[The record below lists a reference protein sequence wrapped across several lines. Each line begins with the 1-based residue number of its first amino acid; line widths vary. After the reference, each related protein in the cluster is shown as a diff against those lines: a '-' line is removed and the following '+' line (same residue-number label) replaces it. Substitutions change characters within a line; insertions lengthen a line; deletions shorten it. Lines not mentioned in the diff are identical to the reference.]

1 MALYVHPENQTLLW
15 ETINKSPL
23 IQQAFQNKYNEKT
36 EWFRGIVKQVYSSI
50 PVGKSLTRDE
60 LQQYNRNTIT
70 TLLSSVTPLSG
81 GIGTHNIRTPGG
93 APTTIPQWAQA
104 SSATQNTPVRQV
116 GGVPPPPVSI
126 LKEPMTEF
134 SRNMGMGKKNEFQE
148 QFSNRQKEYETMFQ
162 KPLPKE
168 INFSE
173 TMEDGVITNMEELIQ
188 KEKRQR
194 EMEISQQFTVG
205 IAPPVSPVP
214 PPPDPQAPPANT
226 FVQFSPA
233 LPQPPTPTTPPT
245 PIQTH
250 TIPKKLQ
257 ITEEIVAPSPTE
269 ILTPDP
275 LGVPP
280 PAAEITLYDNWRETM
295 MTEMEKMRRQIEVL
309 QEVLA
314 KVTMKKE
321 DEVGEVEVGEVE
333 VVGEGEVEGVDQVES
348 VTKKLV
354 ENVIQEVIDKIQ
366 KDNL

>member
-1 MALYVHPENQTLLW
+1 
-15 ETINKSPL
+15 
-23 IQQAFQNKYNEKT
+23 
-36 EWFRGIVKQVYSSI
+36 
-50 PVGKSLTRDE
+50 
-60 LQQYNRNTIT
+60 
-70 TLLSSVTPLSG
+70 
-81 GIGTHNIRTPGG
+81 
-93 APTTIPQWAQA
+93 
-104 SSATQNTPVRQV
+104 
-116 GGVPPPPVSI
+116 
-126 LKEPMTEF
+126 
-134 SRNMGMGKKNEFQE
+134 MGMGKKNEFQE

-214 PPPDPQAPPANT
+214 PPTDPQSPPPPANT
-226 FVQFSPA
+226 FVQFSPT
-233 LPQPPTPTTPPT
+233 PTPTQPPTPP
-245 PIQTH
+245 QTH

-257 ITEEIVAPSPTE
+257 ITEEIVAPSMTE

-275 LGVPP
+275 LGMPP
-280 PAAEITLYDNWRETM
+280 PAAEINLYDNWRETM

-309 QEVLA
+309 QETLA

-321 DEVGEVEVGEVE
+321 DEVEVDVDVGEVE
-333 VVGEGEVEGVDQVES
+333 VVGVDQVES

>member
-1 MALYVHPENQTLLW
+1 MTLYVHPENQTLLW

-70 TLLSSVTPLSG
+70 TLLSSVSPLGG
-81 GIGTHNIRTPGG
+81 GIGTHNIRTAVAVA
-93 APTTIPQWAQA
+93 APTTIPQWVQT
-104 SSATQNTPVRQV
+104 SQTMTNTPVRQT
-116 GGVPPPPVSI
+116 GGVPAAPNPVSI

-173 TMEDGVITNMEELIQ
+173 QMEDGVITNMEELIQ

-205 IAPPVSPVP
+205 VLPPASPVP
-214 PPPDPQAPPANT
+214 TPSDISPGPPPTNT
-226 FVQFSPA
+226 FVQFASAQTPASP
-233 LPQPPTPTTPPT
+233 P
-245 PIQTH
+245 QTH
-250 TIPKKLQ
+250 TMPKKLQ
-257 ITEEIVAPSPTE
+257 ITEEMVVPSPNE

-280 PAAEITLYDNWRETM
+280 PAVEITLYDNWRETM
-295 MTEMEKMRRQIEVL
+295 MVEMEKMRRQIEVL
-309 QEVLA
+309 QETLA
-314 KVTMKKE
+314 RVTMKKGVVDGE
-321 DEVGEVEVGEVE
+321 DDVNGMDDVDVALEVAEVRDVAEE
-333 VVGEGEVEGVDQVES
+333 
-348 VTKKLV
+348 LV

>member
-23 IQQAFQNKYNEKT
+23 IQQAFQNKYNEKS

-81 GIGTHNIRTPGG
+81 GIGTHTIRPTASTVA

-104 SSATQNTPVRQV
+104 SSATQNTPVRQA

-214 PPPDPQAPPANT
+214 PDPQAPPANT

-233 LPQPPTPTTPPT
+233 PPQPPAPPTPPT
-245 PIQTH
+245 PPQTH

-309 QEVLA
+309 QETLA
-314 KVTMKKE
+314 KVLVKE
-321 DEVGEVEVGEVE
+321 VEEIGVEVAEVEEIGGEVEEVE
-333 VVGEGEVEGVDQVES
+333 EVVAELLEEVVHGV
-348 VTKKLV
+348 
-354 ENVIQEVIDKIQ
+354 
-366 KDNL
+366 

>member
-70 TLLSSVTPLSG
+70 TLLSSVTPLGG
-81 GIGTHNIRTPGG
+81 GIGTHTIRAPGG
-93 APTTIPQWAQA
+93 AVAPTTIPQWAQV
-104 SSATQNTPVRQV
+104 SSATQNTPVRQT

-205 IAPPVSPVP
+205 IAPPVSPVATI
-214 PPPDPQAPPANT
+214 DPQAPPANT
-226 FVQFSPA
+226 FVQFSTQPPA
-233 LPQPPTPTTPPT
+233 PPTPP
-245 PIQTH
+245 QTH

-280 PAAEITLYDNWRETM
+280 PAAEINLYDNWRETM

-309 QEVLA
+309 QETLA

-321 DEVGEVEVGEVE
+321 EGEVDVCGVE
-333 VVGEGEVEGVDQVES
+333 VVGVDQIGS